1 MYRAELLNVS
11 WSLWNDC
18 CPHNELQ
25 CESCS
30 NYDSFRWLMEENW
43 TWIFHNL
50 HLLFKWE
57 IILESHANFCHCP
70 EFPITVIGK
79 VSEGVWRRSRSS
91 QPEMISANVN
101 YTVNLDFIPA
111 VVNWIDIYEYRP
123 HYFVKTIKVN
133 ILKLTNAYYIFSS
146 TLIIY
151 INNSVLDEFVV
162 FVGTFSMHLVFR

>member
-1 MYRAELLNVS
+1 
-11 WSLWNDC
+11 
-18 CPHNELQ
+18 
-25 CESCS
+25 
-30 NYDSFRWLMEENW
+30 
-43 TWIFHNL
+43 
-50 HLLFKWE
+50 
-57 IILESHANFCHCP
+57 
-70 EFPITVIGK
+70 
-79 VSEGVWRRSRSS
+79 
-91 QPEMISANVN
+91 MISANVN